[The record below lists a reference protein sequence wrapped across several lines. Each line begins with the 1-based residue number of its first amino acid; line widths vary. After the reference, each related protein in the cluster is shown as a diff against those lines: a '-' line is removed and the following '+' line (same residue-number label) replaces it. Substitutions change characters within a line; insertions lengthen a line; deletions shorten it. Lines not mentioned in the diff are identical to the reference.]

1 MINEALDQTEA
12 KEGYDASC
20 KLLLSQKVILA
31 RILKDYLPEFMVT
44 NKNIYSILSK
54 GIHELDEQECI
65 DYFDTLFESIIMILD
80 EILEKKATEAKQ
92 RTLTNKIAKIKGK
105 FGDK

>member
-1 MINEALDQTEA
+1 
-12 KEGYDASC
+12 
-20 KLLLSQKVILA
+20 
-31 RILKDYLPEFMVT
+31 MVT

-54 GIHELDEQECI
+54 GIHELNEQECI

-80 EILEKKATEAKQ
+80 EILEKKAIEAKQ